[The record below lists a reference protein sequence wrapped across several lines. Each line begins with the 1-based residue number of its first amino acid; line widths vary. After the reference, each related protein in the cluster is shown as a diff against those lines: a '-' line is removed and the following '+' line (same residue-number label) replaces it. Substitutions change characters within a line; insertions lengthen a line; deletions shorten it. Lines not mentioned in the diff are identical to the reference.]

1 MLNNKKILVIA
12 TTDNMIWQFL
22 IPHIKHLQSRG
33 NTVECVCKKTGFWF
47 EDIKTQ
53 TGAEVFNINF
63 KRSPISIKNL
73 KGYFQLKKLHKQ
85 RKYEVVYCQQPVGA
99 LMGRLL
105 GKKFKLPVIYT
116 AHGFHFFKGCPLVN
130 KLVYKPVEN
139 WLSKYTNTL
148 ITINEEDFEN
158 AKKMKA
164 KQVYKINGIGVD
176 ENKFVKESFD
186 KASFKKSLGLEEND
200 KVVLTISELN
210 KNKNYITM
218 LNTIA
223 NLVKNDNSI
232 KFVSCGRG
240 EWQQKITDYAKF
252 LGIQN
257 NCIFLGFRKDIS
269 KIIQVSDVFLHAS
282 YREGLTLSV
291 MESMAF
297 GLPCVVSNVRGN
309 RDLIKDNVNGFVC
322 EPTDDKAFAEKI
334 EILFNDKD
342 LYQKI
347 SKQNLKDVKKYMI
360 DKVIEELDDIYNQ
373 IDL

>member
-99 LMGRLL
+99 LIGRLL

-148 ITINEEDFEN
+148 ITINEEDFET

>member
-99 LMGRLL
+99 LIGRLL

-148 ITINEEDFEN
+148 ITINEEDFET

-322 EPTDDKAFAEKI
+322 EPTDDKAFAAG
-334 EILFNDKD
+334 L
-342 LYQKI
+342 
-347 SKQNLKDVKKYMI
+347 
-360 DKVIEELDDIYNQ
+360 
-373 IDL
+373 